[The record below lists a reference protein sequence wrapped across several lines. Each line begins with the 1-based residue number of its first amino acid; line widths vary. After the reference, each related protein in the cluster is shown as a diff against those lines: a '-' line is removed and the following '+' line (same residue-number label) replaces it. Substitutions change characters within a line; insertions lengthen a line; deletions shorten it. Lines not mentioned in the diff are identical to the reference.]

1 MPPAKYTF
9 KTAAVPRGRK
19 AERAATRLIL
29 GEDPGVWHG
38 SESHMRDILESRKLR
53 PGSTNMYSPL
63 LSGTPKGSYTPIND
77 LPEVYSGYGG
87 PVSGYM
93 DRDAPGVVVPS
104 RPVLDAPGRVLSEQE
119 RVKPFRAQPEHD
131 PFYQSGVVPPRVI
144 PAPYG
149 RSRGAKE
156 WLLTPNEIPI
166 PSRAT
171 VIAKPM
177 QKGGF
182 GDLIKKNRLRYI
194 PSDTFYR
201 KYDELSHLP
210 RRTPELLAAAPAPA
224 PAPAPT
230 PTPNP
235 KFRPALA
242 QVPSTNPLLQ
252 SLKNR
257 ANQVGNAFSQN
268 VAAPVGNFF
277 SRLKSRI

>member
-1 MPPAKYTF
+1 
-9 KTAAVPRGRK
+9 
-19 AERAATRLIL
+19 
-29 GEDPGVWHG
+29 
-38 SESHMRDILESRKLR
+38 MRDILQSRKLL
-53 PGSTNMYSPL
+53 PGSTNLYSPV

-119 RVKPFRAQPEHD
+119 RVKPFQAKPEHES
-131 PFYQSGVVPPRVI
+131 FYQSGVVPPRVI

-149 RSRGAKE
+149 GSRGAKE

-166 PSRAT
+166 PPRAT
-171 VIAKPM
+171 VIATPR

-182 GDLIKKNRLRYI
+182 GDLIQKNRLRYI

-210 RRTPELLAAAPAPA
+210 RRTPDLMSATPTPAQVPA
-224 PAPAPT
+224 TPISTPT
-230 PTPNP
+230 PTPP
-235 KFRPALA
+235 SA
-242 QVPSTNPLLQ
+242 QVPGTNPLLQ
-252 SLKNR
+252 ALKNRAALTGQSLSNQASLLGKAVGSR

-277 SRLKSRI
+277 SRLKSRYTP

>member
-1 MPPAKYTF
+1 MAPAKYTF

-38 SESHMRDILESRKLR
+38 SELNMHDILQSRKIL
-53 PGSTNMYSPL
+53 PGRVNAYSPFL
-63 LSGTPKGSYTPIND
+63 GAPPRQPARQ
-77 LPEVYSGYGG
+77 LPEVYAGYGG
-87 PVSGYM
+87 PVPGYM
-93 DRDAPGVVVPS
+93 DRASPGIVVPAG
-104 RPVLDAPGRVLSEQE
+104 PLLNAPGRVLSEQE
-119 RVKPFRAQPEHD
+119 KVLPHRPRREHA

-144 PAPYG
+144 PSPVG
-149 RSRGAKE
+149 GPGEVKD
-156 WLLTPNEIPI
+156 WFLTPNEIPI
-166 PSRAT
+166 PSRST
-171 VIAKPM
+171 VIATPREKSV
-177 QKGGF
+177 F
-182 GDLIKKNRLRYI
+182 NHLITKNRLRYI
-194 PSDTFYR
+194 PSETFYR
-201 KYDELSHLP
+201 KYDELRHLP
-210 RRTPELLAAAPAPA
+210 RRTPELLAAPPE

-252 SLKNR
+252 SLKSR
-257 ANQVGNAFSQN
+257 ASQVGNAFSQN